1 MLSST
6 VISDP
11 LLFGCGLWAAGTPPS
26 KDLPGTTSDRSRTR
40 KEDSVGAT
48 LSKLSAPDLRRP
60 NGTENRGMRA
70 AGQEDPYQKKL
81 TQKPP
86 VRSGLGGAA
95 VFFLP
100 RCCRQPDCRSGERGV
115 EFLERDTMSRRCR
128 EGSTSGS
135 VTSSRGFQRQGET
148 SASCMTVRARNQL
161 VCCCLQ
167 GCRLRW
173 ASPITPSSSP
183 SSSPAWGE
191 KSRGQKASNAE
202 VGKRGGWRMVMV
214 ISSRERPRNQ
224 MLNRSPPL
232 PALDRSRCAG
242 GHESSAASQRC

>member
-6 VISDP
+6 VTSDP

-128 EGSTSGS
+128 EGSTKWFGDFVSGISTAGRDVGQLYDCESKKS
-135 VTSSRGFQRQGET
+135 VG
-148 SASCMTVRARNQL
+148 L
-161 VCCCLQ
+161 L
-167 GCRLRW
+167 L
-173 ASPITPSSSP
+173 
-183 SSSPAWGE
+183 
-191 KSRGQKASNAE
+191 
-202 VGKRGGWRMVMV
+202 
-214 ISSRERPRNQ
+214 
-224 MLNRSPPL
+224 L
-232 PALDRSRCAG
+232 AG
-242 GHESSAASQRC
+242 M